1 LEKAMKWGLLLCG
14 LLIGAVSGAAGMLY
28 WQQRNQTVED
38 TDIIFGIKVFYD
50 NHDTSY
56 PIVRMSGTL
65 TGAGLAY
72 PNNTYSVNC
81 EQQKNMCVVA
91 SAEQIGPNQI
101 GSMQPALEYPIVK
114 WDTNEIVAA
123 DPPSDVLCT
132 RATITIDRQRQS
144 LLWLEEPINQSKPM
158 CERAET
164 RTVKFTIEDAPGWK
178 MLGKK

>member
-1 LEKAMKWGLLLCG
+1 MKWGLLFCG
-14 LLIGAVSGAAGMLY
+14 LLIGGIGGAAGMLY

-38 TDIIFGIKVFYD
+38 TDIIFGQKVFHD

-56 PIVRMSGTL
+56 PIVVTKGTL
-65 TGAGLAY
+65 TGPGLAY

-81 EQQKNMCVVA
+81 EQQKKMCVVA
-91 SAEQIGPNQI
+91 SAEQIGRNQI
-101 GSMQPALEYPIVK
+101 GSMQPAVEYPIVK
-114 WDTNEIVAA
+114 WGANEIVAA
-123 DPPSDVLCT
+123 DPPSDVLCS

-164 RTVKFTIEDAPGWK
+164 KTVKFTIEDAPGWK